1 MNVKNLGLV
10 KALNT
15 RYDAYFHMGY
25 MKQNDF
31 INHSYT
37 IIILLIIKILYN
49 HIYQNLHD
57 EYLLSKRRDYN
68 EYTK

>member
-1 MNVKNLGLV
+1 
-10 KALNT
+10 
-15 RYDAYFHMGY
+15 

-68 EYTK
+68 EYNEYTK

>member
-1 MNVKNLGLV
+1 
-10 KALNT
+10 
-15 RYDAYFHMGY
+15 

-49 HIYQNLHD
+49 HIYQNLHG

-68 EYTK
+68 EYNEYTK